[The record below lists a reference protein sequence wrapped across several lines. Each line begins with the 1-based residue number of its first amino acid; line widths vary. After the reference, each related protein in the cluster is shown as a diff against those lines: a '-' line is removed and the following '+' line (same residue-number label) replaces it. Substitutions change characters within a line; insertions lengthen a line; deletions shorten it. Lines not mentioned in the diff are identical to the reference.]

1 MMKKIIPI
9 LTAAACFMPYAAS
22 AADTA
27 PEGAPAAAEKA
38 LVSISFDEPG
48 TGTGSFTAEAGGT
61 VTEHGNIAYADGV
74 NGKALS
80 ITEKSAENYLE
91 LEDGILD
98 GCTAATYTFRLKP
111 TSADVPNWP
120 FMTTPDETQTMNYE
134 KYVGVLAT
142 TTYYTAERYNN
153 SGTRLSSV
161 TTEGDYSDW
170 EYVAV
175 VFDENGTRIYVNGM
189 LAASDETAVDLS
201 AVFTADSKTWLG
213 HANWGEG
220 EGFSGMIDDFA
231 IYGTALSEDEIQ
243 ALAGDS
249 YTEAL
254 NEYLNE
260 NNRLVIKTNFYN
272 GDDKVFQFG
281 DGDPVTVKTTIEN
294 LMPSEANLTVSLTPY
309 SSVGALDGAAE
320 ASYSI
325 PVTETRD
332 FEANVTVTPETER
345 IAVTVTDG
353 ARVIDAGSI
362 YRSDVIFPSEAPEDT
377 YGTTMAAHDPSI
389 FKDPETGIYYAY
401 NTDAYSGEY
410 ESADGETLT
419 DTYPMDT
426 FVSEDLIHWERIDNN
441 FRIPGSAVEFFDEI
455 FTPMGSAMNTGIWAP
470 DMFYAEEDTEHPYW
484 LYYSLST
491 NGTSFDYT
499 RSAIGL
505 VKGESPTGPW
515 TDCGIIISTDEND
528 CNTNAIDSNIYED
541 TNGDRFFIWGSFQ
554 RGIHQVKLTEDGRAE
569 GVDYTSNASIHS
581 SSKDLG
587 DRLFSVP
594 SGHQGPEGPYMINN
608 TDTGYRYM
616 FVSYGWLGTNYN
628 VRIARN
634 SLENTWASET
644 AEEPHRKLEDQKGR
658 LVGTT
663 FADQVKEGGSLD
675 ELWGYKLIGSY
686 KLGDGITYYGNG
698 HNSVLHDDDGNWY
711 LADHSRKVPD
721 GYAALQIRKM
731 LWTDEGWPVVSP
743 LTYSGETEQ
752 TIPIEMLYG
761 TWDLSSV
768 GQTIFADGVNDVS
781 NRNSIKN
788 VDLPVLSSEII
799 ISPDGTLGGGL
810 GTWEY
815 DGDHTVTLHFTKD
828 GDPENYEFY
837 KNGDTMELY
846 VLTGYD
852 KDQRESALVMTGTD
866 QDMITQFAKKNNAVA
881 GTAEG
886 TAAAV
891 TITAAALTDTGI
903 SVTTTGF
910 ENMSM
915 IAAGYS
921 NGKVSAVSNA
931 VTSAEAG
938 APAELTLSGEYDTV
952 KVYISRGT
960 TLEALTVLTK

>member
-1 MMKKIIPI
+1 M
-9 LTAAACFMPYAAS
+9 AR
-22 AADTA
+22 
-27 PEGAPAAAEKA
+27 
-38 LVSISFDEPG
+38 
-48 TGTGSFTAEAGGT
+48 
-61 VTEHGNIAYADGV
+61 H
-74 NGKALS
+74 
-80 ITEKSAENYLE
+80 E
-91 LEDGILD
+91 LQRED
-98 GCTAATYTFRLKP
+98 R
-111 TSADVPNWP
+111 
-120 FMTTPDETQTMNYE
+120 
-134 KYVGVLAT
+134 
-142 TTYYTAERYNN
+142 
-153 SGTRLSSV
+153 
-161 TTEGDYSDW
+161 
-170 EYVAV
+170 
-175 VFDENGTRIYVNGM
+175 
-189 LAASDETAVDLS
+189 
-201 AVFTADSKTWLG
+201 
-213 HANWGEG
+213 
-220 EGFSGMIDDFA
+220 
-231 IYGTALSEDEIQ
+231 
-243 ALAGDS
+243 
-249 YTEAL
+249 
-254 NEYLNE
+254 
-260 NNRLVIKTNFYN
+260 
-272 GDDKVFQFG
+272 
-281 DGDPVTVKTTIEN
+281 
-294 LMPSEANLTVSLTPY
+294 
-309 SSVGALDGAAE
+309 
-320 ASYSI
+320 
-325 PVTETRD
+325 
-332 FEANVTVTPETER
+332 
-345 IAVTVTDG
+345 
-353 ARVIDAGSI
+353 
-362 YRSDVIFPSEAPEDT
+362 
-377 YGTTMAAHDPSI
+377 
-389 FKDPETGIYYAY
+389 
-401 NTDAYSGEY
+401 
-410 ESADGETLT
+410 
-419 DTYPMDT
+419 
-426 FVSEDLIHWERIDNN
+426 
-441 FRIPGSAVEFFDEI
+441 
-455 FTPMGSAMNTGIWAP
+455 
-470 DMFYAEEDTEHPYW
+470 
-484 LYYSLST
+484 
-491 NGTSFDYT
+491 
-499 RSAIGL
+499 
-505 VKGESPTGPW
+505 
-515 TDCGIIISTDEND
+515 
-528 CNTNAIDSNIYED
+528 
-541 TNGDRFFIWGSFQ
+541 
-554 RGIHQVKLTEDGRAE
+554 
-569 GVDYTSNASIHS
+569 
-581 SSKDLG
+581 
-587 DRLFSVP
+587 
-594 SGHQGPEGPYMINN
+594 
-608 TDTGYRYM
+608 
-616 FVSYGWLGTNYN
+616 
-628 VRIARN
+628 
-634 SLENTWASET
+634 TWASET